1 MSYRYVDRIFSIT
14 DNSLQAVKLVTR
26 GEKYW
31 VWFDAKRYLNPS
43 VIVESLI
50 QASQWW
56 AMVESDFNSVL
67 IPSYIKR
74 IDFFELVGFGR
85 RLDLNLSLIDK
96 KDEKTGKLKLQAQ
109 SDGSLVCEFEIEY
122 KMVDIACLYDRY
134 RKKIEYKNIFRPELI
149 DDEKISSFESYRELV
164 KNSDHVG
171 YEFIDLVEY
180 KSTDEILCSMNISSM
195 LYYLDDYTRRSV
207 PISQILMGA
216 YEGACFLNEE
226 GLSNYKKDLKLKSI
240 LNFRGDLGFRQ
251 GDSIIFKLTK
261 NIEKVDSDSDLDSTI
276 DKNIF
281 KVQVASGDTRIECG
295 LIFE

>member
-14 DNSLQAVKLVTR
+14 DSSLQAVKLVTR

-43 VIVESLI
+43 IIVESLI
-50 QASQWW
+50 QAGQWW
-56 AMVESDFNSVL
+56 AMVESDFKLVL
-67 IPSYIKR
+67 IPTYIKR

-122 KMVDIACLYDRY
+122 KMVDIAFLYDRD

-149 DDEKISSFESYRELV
+149 DEEKISSFESYRELV

-180 KSTDEILCSMNISSM
+180 KSRDEILCSMNISSM

-216 YEGACFLNEE
+216 YEGACFLNEK

-240 LNFRGDLGFRQ
+240 VNLRGDLGFRQ
-251 GDSIIFKLTK
+251 GDSIRFKLIK
-261 NIEKVDSDSDLDSTI
+261 NKENLDTDLDLNSSV
-276 DKNIF
+276 DQNICMME
-281 KVQVASGDTRIECG
+281 ASSQDTRFECG
-295 LIFE
+295 LIFD